1 MTRTGTGG
9 GGVEDESDGDEGS
22 WGVRRAAY
30 VAFATSPATVLAAVA
45 IGWMYSQ
52 FTEFDRPRPLTSLPF
67 LIAQVVWCTGVVLLA
82 WRSEVTTAL
91 RPVAVR
97 LSVVGALLA
106 VLVVTAPPTPIP
118 QGAVL
123 LGAAFV
129 LPPIVVTALAWP
141 GPLVAAVRAVVAGIG
156 LAVGLPAALFVLLVA
171 ATRSMS
177 IPLAASIAAFVAHVP
192 ITFLTT
198 AIRGEGPAVPAAVPQ
213 RHRVAVA
220 VAPLTLACAA
230 LLALGGLASRPLS
243 PAEQDPLLAEVAAV
257 HRDLNSAVGWD
268 AWRPRALSS
277 TSDRLTRAIA
287 LSEGA
292 PEMVDAAAYVRDA
305 IDDDD
310 RAAAVVAHRI
320 VAGFERNV
328 RQARELV
335 DRAG

>member
-1 MTRTGTGG
+1 
-9 GGVEDESDGDEGS
+9 VQEDEPDGDGGR
-22 WGVRRAAY
+22 WGVRRAAN
-30 VAFATSPATVLAAVA
+30 VAIATSPATVLAAVA

-67 LIAQVVWCTGVVLLA
+67 LIAQAVWCTGVVLLA
-82 WRSEVTTAL
+82 FRGEVTTAL
-91 RPVAVR
+91 RPLAVR
-97 LSVVGALLA
+97 LSVVGGFLAALVA
-106 VLVVTAPPTPIP
+106 AAPSTPIP

-123 LGAAFV
+123 LGGAFV
-129 LPPIVVTALAWP
+129 LPPVVVTALAWP
-141 GPLVAAVRAVVAGIG
+141 GPLVAALRAVVAGIG
-156 LAVGLPAALFVLLVA
+156 LAVGLPAALLVLLVA
-171 ATRSMS
+171 STRSMS

-192 ITFLTT
+192 ITLLTT
-198 AIRGEGPAVPAAVPQ
+198 VIRGERTSVPVAVPPRPAI
-213 RHRVAVA
+213 AVA
-220 VAPLTLACAA
+220 VAPLALACAG
-230 LLALGGLASRPLS
+230 LIALGGLASRPLS

-268 AWRPRALSS
+268 AWRPRALSP
-277 TSDRLTRAIA
+277 TGDRLARAIA

-328 RQARELV
+328 RQARELIA
-335 DRAG
+335 DSAG